1 MKVVSLSCGITHN
14 RKLAPVIAAKIIAVI
29 TIPFFD
35 AIFYFYD

>member
-1 MKVVSLSCGITHN
+1 MNVELFSCGTIHN
-14 RKLAPVIAAKIIAVI
+14 KKLAAVIDAKIIPVI